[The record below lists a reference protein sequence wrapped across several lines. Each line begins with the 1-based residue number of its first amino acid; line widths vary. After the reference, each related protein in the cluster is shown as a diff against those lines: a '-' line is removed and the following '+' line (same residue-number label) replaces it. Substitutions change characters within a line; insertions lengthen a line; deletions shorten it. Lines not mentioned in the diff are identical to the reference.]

1 MIDETLSPTWDELLM
16 IDDVTVYGS
25 PEAICRE
32 PPTVVIEVFDQDK
45 MVSASTNTYTEPVDL
60 LLTSNIAPTLSSLE
74 IPSS

>member
-1 MIDETLSPTWDELLM
+1 MGSSADWAGRQVIDETLSPTWDELLL

-45 MVSASTNTYTEPVDL
+45 MVS
-60 LLTSNIAPTLSSLE
+60 I
-74 IPSS
+74 